1 MPRSPAEALVTHCNY
16 AKRYSIGLKQVVLCD
31 ARAWDWPEEKIFR
44 TLSVPFKRPAPR
56 GIVTI
61 NTSTFRFPAVDA
73 VV

>member
-1 MPRSPAEALVTHCNY
+1 MHRSPAEALVTHLQLREKVLDRSQ
-16 AKRYSIGLKQVVLCD
+16 AGVLCD

-44 TLSVPFKRPAPR
+44 TLSVPFERPGPR

-61 NTSTFRFPAVDA
+61 DTSTFRFPAVDA